1 MGERGGNAGGGRR
14 EEEISRQD
22 LIAGWI
28 DDRLSI
34 DCCALSAKEIL
45 YCISY

>member
-1 MGERGGNAGGGRR
+1 MLYGGERRKRGRR

-28 DDRLSI
+28 DDR
-34 DCCALSAKEIL
+34 
-45 YCISY
+45 